1 VQQLPYKQVARSLDC
16 SEVAARIR
24 VTRAIDSLSR
34 LLKGVS

>member
-1 VQQLPYKQVARSLDC
+1 LSLNC